1 MTSGRPQRVDVD
13 AAATLAEA
21 LAAMQIAADEFL
33 WMVRCDD
40 PPQLSDPPP
49 WWFLLLYYLMQRCAG
64 PRFSEELRR
73 RVNILSQRY
82 YARAW
87 KIANNHRATPKKP
100 GIGGSAERYSTA
112 HGDLSIPEAAALL
125 GLNPSTLHRR
135 MAHGLTLDQAM
146 QKKKGAHGRHS
157 VLPVHNPVDN
167 S

>member
-21 LAAMQIAADEFL
+21 LSAMQIAADEFL

-40 PPQLSDPPP
+40 PSQLSDPPP

-64 PRFSEELRR
+64 PQFSEELRR

-87 KIANNHRATPKKP
+87 KIANDHRTAPKKA
-100 GIGGSAERYSTA
+100 GIGGSAERYPTA
-112 HGDLSIPEAAALL
+112 HGDLSIPEAAAML

-135 MAHGLTLDQAM
+135 MAQGMTLDQAM
-146 QKKKGAHGRHS
+146 QQKKGSHRKK
-157 VLPVHNPVDN
+157 
-167 S
+167 